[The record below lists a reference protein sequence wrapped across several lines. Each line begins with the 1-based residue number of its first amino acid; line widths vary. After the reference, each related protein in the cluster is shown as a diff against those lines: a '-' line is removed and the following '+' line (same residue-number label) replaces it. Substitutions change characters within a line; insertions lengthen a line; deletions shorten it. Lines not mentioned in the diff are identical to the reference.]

1 MQLVRRAVLVVV
13 SQSSWLLQAHT
24 PFPEAAPCSPVPFSA
39 GLRHPSRHPPH
50 LLPEGFSPLAKL
62 I

>member
-1 MQLVRRAVLVVV
+1 MLVVV
-13 SQSSWLLQAHT
+13 SQSSWLLQARA
-24 PFPEAAPCSPVPFSA
+24 PFPKAAPWSPVPFSA
-39 GLRHPSRHPPH
+39 GLRHSSRHY